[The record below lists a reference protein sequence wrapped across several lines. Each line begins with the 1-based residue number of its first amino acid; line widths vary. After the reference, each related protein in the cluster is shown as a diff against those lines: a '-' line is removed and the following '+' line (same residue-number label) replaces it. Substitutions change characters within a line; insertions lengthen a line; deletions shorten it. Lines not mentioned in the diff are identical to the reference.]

1 MIRPVSLIVG
11 EAKERCRRLSA
22 EEAVT
27 LVRETEGALV
37 LDVREPS
44 EAAEGSV
51 DGSVNVPRG
60 VLEMK
65 IEKVAPD
72 EDTPLFLHCASG
84 GRAALS
90 ACVLRDMGYTDVYL
104 IDAKF
109 DDIAEA
115 FKKGV

>member
-1 MIRPVSLIVG
+1 MIRPVSEIVG
-11 EAKERCRRLSA
+11 AAKEKCRRVSA
-22 EEAVT
+22 EEAAS
-27 LVRETEGALV
+27 LVGETDGALI

-51 DGSVNVPRG
+51 EGSVNVPRG

-65 IEKVAPD
+65 IEKVAPH

-109 DDIAEA
+109 EDIAEA
-115 FKKGV
+115 FK